1 MDDTLYLQQ
10 GFSDE
15 QRHAAAALYDAAFGA
30 KLGVAIPDPK
40 QRLDILAQGFNPRFC
55 WVAMRGDELAGI
67 AGYKNSQGSLTG
79 GISWRLLQTE
89 LGYRGALRALAILAL
104 LDREHTPGELLL
116 DGICVAANM
125 RGQGVGS
132 QLLQQL
138 IQYAERE
145 GYQRLRLDVINTNP
159 DAKRLYQRMGFN
171 VTATESFAYLRWLLD
186 FSSSTQMTYSCKHD

>member
-1 MDDTLYLQQ
+1 MKNVICLQQ
-10 GFSDE
+10 GFTDE
-15 QRHAAAALYDAAFGA
+15 QRHAAAALYDAAFSA

-40 QRLDILAQGFNPRFC
+40 QRLSILTQGFQPKFC
-55 WVAMRGDELAGI
+55 WVAMRDEELVGI
-67 AGYKNSQGSLTG
+67 AGYKNAQGSLTG

-104 LDREHTPGELLL
+104 LDRDHTPGELLL

-145 GYQRLRLDVINTNP
+145 GYQRLRLDVVNTNP

-171 VTATESFAYLRWLLD
+171 VTAIESFAYLKCLLG
-186 FSSSTQMTYSCKHD
+186 FSAADKMEYLLEK